1 MPGLNARAVA
11 SRNRRDERRGNE
23 KRLGLKPTGCLAR
36 ERVRN

>member
-11 SRNRRDERRGNE
+11 SRNRRDERANE
-23 KRLGLKPTGCLAR
+23 TRKGLDWNRRVAC